1 MGIGS
6 RSATTDTVN
15 AAFLTGNVPSN
26 DINYSGGVENFP
38 RFLENWSGY
47 NFYYNGSM
55 VEMFPSQ
62 IANSPWPGTG
72 SVYNPPTRDW
82 TFDSNFSNPAE
93 IPPLTPKVIYIQRSQ
108 WSMLS
113 PGTTAANF

>member
-1 MGIGS
+1 M
-6 RSATTDTVN
+6 N

-26 DINYSGGVENFP
+26 NSYYSGGVENFP
-38 RFLENWSGY
+38 RFLENWSGI

-72 SVYNPPTRDW
+72 TIYNPPTRNW
-82 TFDSNFSNPAE
+82 TFDTNFQNPAKL
-93 IPPLTPKVIYIQRSQ
+93 PPLTPKVIYLQRTQ
-108 WSMLS
+108 WASLA
-113 PGTTAANF
+113 PGAVAGSF